1 MSSDL
6 ENSDEDYI
14 DDTEK
19 IDPTVFHIWDP
30 LQKPVTL
37 QYTTEQLHSMIHEGD
52 VDLDPEYQ
60 RAVVWSSSKQM
71 AIIDSLFHNYYIPPV
86 VFAISKDP
94 VDGAVT
100 RLCVDGKQRL
110 TSIQKFFDGQVH
122 RCPRTKK
129 QWWYTTSTATR
140 GSRSE
145 IPALQKSVF
154 AQKLITC
161 IEYHHLSPAA
171 EREVFQRVQLG
182 MSLTTAEKLQAVS
195 SPWAN
200 YITHLEKTHVTID
213 GGLVDMIAFDDTRG
227 RAFQN
232 VAQLVYC
239 CAGLPAAQRIPSA
252 AKLEKWLTAPDERPS
267 AAFRDAMGAVLD
279 RLWEL
284 ARSAEHDAPF
294 RRFRA
299 KVAPVEFVFIG
310 VLLYTM
316 RNGYTAAEQSRAA
329 FVLRRDIRKAHVDV
343 RFNARVAADC
353 WRLIDSIENGE
364 VDIEPPMASEIPSST
379 TPGVNRRKRK
389 SYDYTQSPSARPPPR
404 TRSKKT
410 SDVY

>member
-1 MSSDL
+1 MS
-6 ENSDEDYI
+6 SDEDYTE
-14 DDTEK
+14 DTENK
-19 IDPTVFHIWDP
+19 LDPTVFHIWDP
-30 LQKPVTL
+30 LQIPITL
-37 QYTTEQLHSMIHEGD
+37 HYTTEQLHAMIHEGD

-110 TSIQKFFDGQVH
+110 TSIQKFFDGQVN
-122 RCPRTKK
+122 RCPRTKR

-145 IPALQKSVF
+145 VPSLQKRVF

-182 MSLTTAEKLQAVS
+182 MSLTTAEKLQAIS

-213 GGLVDMIAFDDTRG
+213 GGLVDVITFDDTRG

-284 ARSAEHDAPF
+284 ARSSEHDAPF
-294 RRFRA
+294 RSFKA
-299 KVAPVEFVFIG
+299 KVSPVEFVFIG

-316 RNGYTAAEQSRAA
+316 RNGYAAAEQSRAA

-353 WRLIDSIENGE
+353 WRIVDSIENGE
-364 VDIEPPMASEIPSST
+364 VDIEPPMASQPPSSN

-389 SYDYTQSPSARPPPR
+389 SYDHTQPPSARPQR
-404 TRSKKT
+404 TRGKKT
-410 SDVY
+410 RDVY

>member
-1 MSSDL
+1 MSSDG
-6 ENSDEDYI
+6 DDDYME
-14 DDTEK
+14 DTEE
-19 IDPTVFHIWDP
+19 IDPTVFRIWDP
-30 LQKPVTL
+30 LHKPVTL
-37 QYTTEQLHSMIHEGD
+37 QYTTEQLHTMIHEGD

-60 RAVVWSSSKQM
+60 RAVVWSQSKQM

-110 TSIQKFFDGQVH
+110 TSIQKFFDGQIAY

-145 IPALQKSVF
+145 IPAFEKRVF

-182 MSLTTAEKLQAVS
+182 MSLTSAEKLQAIS
-195 SPWAN
+195 SPWAD

-213 GGLVDMIAFDDTRG
+213 NGLIDVIPFDDTRG

-232 VAQLVYC
+232 IAQFVYC
-239 CAGLPAAQRIPSA
+239 CAGLPAAQRIPST
-252 AKLEKWLTAPDERPS
+252 AKLEKWLMAPDERPS
-267 AAFRDAMGAVLD
+267 SAFRDAIGLVLGL
-279 RLWEL
+279 LWEI
-284 ARSAEHDAPF
+284 AGSTEHDAPF
-294 RRFRA
+294 RCFKA
-299 KVAPVEFVFIG
+299 KVSPVEFVFIG

-316 RNGYTAAEQSRAA
+316 RNGYTLAEQSRAA
-329 FVLRRDIRKAHVDV
+329 FVLRREIRKKHVDV
-343 RFNARVAADC
+343 RFNARVAAHC
-353 WRLIDSIENGE
+353 WRLIDEIENGE
-364 VDIEPPMASEIPSST
+364 LNIEPPVSATPPLNDTPT
-379 TPGVNRRKRK
+379 TNRKRRK
-389 SYDYTQSPSARPPPR
+389 SYEYDKPPSARTPVR
-404 TRSKKT
+404 TRSKNP
-410 SDVY
+410 Y

>member
-1 MSSDL
+1 MSSDG
-6 ENSDEDYI
+6 DDDYME
-14 DDTEK
+14 DTED

-30 LQKPVTL
+30 LHKPVTL
-37 QYTTEQLHSMIHEGD
+37 QYTTEQLHTMIHEGD

-60 RAVVWSSSKQM
+60 RGVVWSSSKQM

-86 VFAISKDP
+86 VFALSKDP

-110 TSIQKFFDGQVH
+110 TSIQKFFDGQISY

-129 QWWYTTSTATR
+129 LWWYTTSTATR

-145 IPALQKSVF
+145 IPASEKRVF
-154 AQKLITC
+154 SQKLITC

-182 MSLTTAEKLQAVS
+182 MSLTAAERLQAIS
-195 SPWAN
+195 SPWAD
-200 YITHLEKTHVTID
+200 YITYLEKTHVTID
-213 GGLVDMIAFDDTRG
+213 GGLVDAIAFDDTRG

-232 VAQLVYC
+232 IAQLVYC

-252 AKLEKWLTAPDERPS
+252 AKLEKWLNAPDERPS
-267 AAFRDAMGAVLD
+267 GTFRDAMGAVLD

-284 ARSAEHDAPF
+284 ARSKEHDAPF
-294 RRFRA
+294 RRFKA
-299 KVAPVEFVFIG
+299 KVSPVEFVFIG

-316 RNGYTAAEQSRAA
+316 RNGHTAAEQSRAA

-364 VDIEPPMASEIPSST
+364 IDIEPPPPSSA
-379 TPGVNRRKRK
+379 TPATSRRKRK
-389 SYDYTQSPSARPPPR
+389 LYEYDKPPSARTPLSTPR
-404 TRSKKT
+404 TRDKKPR
-410 SDVY
+410 DV

>member
-6 ENSDEDYI
+6 ENGDEDYI
-14 DDTEK
+14 EDTEE

-30 LQKPVTL
+30 LQKPATL
-37 QYTTEQLHSMIHEGD
+37 QYTTEQLHTMIHEGD

-110 TSIQKFFDGQVH
+110 TSIQKFFDGQIAY

-145 IPALQKSVF
+145 IPASQKRVF

-182 MSLTTAEKLQAVS
+182 MSLTSAEKLQAIS

-200 YITHLEKTHVTID
+200 YVTHLEKTHVTID

-232 VAQLVYC
+232 IAQLVYC

-267 AAFRDAMGAVLD
+267 AAFRDAMGDVLD

-284 ARSAEHDAPF
+284 ARSSEHDAPF

-299 KVAPVEFVFIG
+299 KVSPVEFVFIG

-316 RNGYTAAEQSRAA
+316 RHGYTAAEQSRAA

-364 VDIEPPMASEIPSST
+364 IDIEPPMASELPSST

-389 SYDYTQSPSARPPPR
+389 SYDYTQPPAARLQR
-404 TRSKKT
+404 TRGKKT
-410 SDVY
+410 RDVY